1 MQIIKTKFSGLELYK
16 RETFKDNRGY
26 FKELYLEKVLKKKFI
41 FDYYSLSKKNV
52 VRGLHLQ
59 LKNPQGKL
67 ITVLFGKIFDVA
79 LDCRKKSKTFGKF
92 YTIYLSDKDN
102 SSLYIPP
109 GFAHGFC
116 SLTKNSLLHYKCTN
130 YRDIKSEMGI
140 LWDDKDLKISWP
152 NNRVIISTKDK
163 KNYTFKNFVDTK
175 KFKKVKW

>member
-1 MQIIKTKFSGLELYK
+1 MQIVKTTFSGLKLYK

-26 FKELYLEKVLKKKFI
+26 FKELFLEKVFKKKFI

-67 ITVLFGKIFDVA
+67 ITVLYGKIFDVA

-130 YRDIKSEMGI
+130 YRDIKSETGI
-140 LWDDKDLKISWP
+140 LWNDKDLKINWP
-152 NNRVIISTKDK
+152 NNKLIISTKDK
-163 KNYTFKNFVDTK
+163 KNYTFKRFINSK
-175 KFKKVKW
+175 EFKKIKW

>member
-1 MQIIKTKFSGLELYK
+1 MQIVKTTFSGLKLYK

-26 FKELYLEKVLKKKFI
+26 FKELFLEKVFKKKFI

-67 ITVLFGKIFDVA
+67 ITVLYGKIFDVA
-79 LDCRKKSKTFGKF
+79 LDCRKTSKTFGKF

-130 YRDIKSEMGI
+130 YRDIKSETGI
-140 LWDDKDLKISWP
+140 LWNDKDLKINWP
-152 NNRVIISTKDK
+152 NNKLIISTKDK
-163 KNYTFKNFVDTK
+163 KNYTFKRFINSK
-175 KFKKVKW
+175 EFKKIKW